1 MDLEQ
6 ILKHRAV
13 LFDFDG
19 TLSLLRSGWEA
30 VMRGFMLDCLDPI
43 GAAPAGLAPLVDDYI
58 AESTGIETA
67 RQMIWLAARVEE
79 RHGPQPDRD
88 LWWYKAGYLERLM
101 GIVEE
106 RISRVTQNP
115 ALIPMFAVPGSHAF
129 VRRLAAAGPE
139 LAIASGTD
147 DPDVRREAELLG
159 FAPYFSLIVGSPPA
173 RLASG
178 KEYLLGL
185 LLERWKPAEILVIG
199 DGPVELRLGREAG
212 CRTLAIA
219 SCESDSPALWRQKH
233 DRLAAVM
240 PDALLEDFTL
250 LIA

>member
-1 MDLEQ
+1 MDLLQ
-6 ILKHRAV
+6 ILKHRAI

-30 VMRGFMLDCLDPI
+30 VMRGFMLDCLDPT
-43 GAAPAGLAPLVDDYI
+43 GAAHAGLAPLVDGYI

-79 RHGPQPDRD
+79 RHGPWPDRD
-88 LWWYKAGYLERLM
+88 LWWYKAGYLDRLM
-101 GIVEE
+101 TIVEE
-106 RISRVTQNP
+106 RIALVTQNP
-115 ALIPMFAVPGSHAF
+115 ALIPAFSVPGSHAF
-129 VRRLAAAGPE
+129 VQRLAAAGCE

-147 DPDVRREAELLG
+147 DPDVRREAALLG
-159 FAPYFSLIVGSPPA
+159 FAPHFNLIVGSPPT

-185 LLERWKPAEILVIG
+185 LLERWEPAEILVIG

-219 SCESDSPALWRQKH
+219 SREGDSTAAWCRKR
-233 DRLAAVM
+233 DRLAAVT
-240 PDALLEDFTL
+240 PDALLEDFATL
-250 LIA
+250 VT